1 MDLTAELAAIIDA
14 LDAAG
19 IPYALCGGLAVALH
33 GHIRATQDIDLLIRP
48 AHLRSTL
55 NILRQMGFDL
65 DGGVIP
71 LGDDKHHPGDLHRIS
86 RAIGRDVLTVDLIVV
101 SPELEQAWASR
112 AEYNWANRILTAV
125 SRDGLGIM
133 KRLSRRRIDL
143 DDLEQLGIPT
153 DEPQ

>member
-1 MDLTAELAAIIDA
+1 VDLTTELAAIIDA

-48 AHLRSTL
+48 ANLQSTL
-55 NILRQMGFDL
+55 NLLRQMGFNL

-71 LGDDKHHPGDLHRIS
+71 LGDADHPVDLHRIS
-86 RAIGRDVLTVDLIVV
+86 RAIGRDMLTVDLIPV
-101 SPELEQAWASR
+101 SPELEAAWASR
-112 AEYNWANRILTAV
+112 TVYPWADRSLTAV
-125 SRDGLGIM
+125 SREGLGVM

-143 DDLEQLGIPT
+143 DDLEQLGIPA
-153 DEPQ
+153 DEPR